1 MRRACGDR
9 TGVTAPHGGIALGFD
24 RLVMLLTGA
33 SSLRDVIAFPKTQS
47 ANEPMSNTPDVVNE
61 EHLRELRLRRV
72 VQEPNDS

>member
-9 TGVTAPHGGIALGFD
+9 TGVTAPYGGIALGFD

>member
-1 MRRACGDR
+1 
-9 TGVTAPHGGIALGFD
+9 
-24 RLVMLLTGA
+24 MLLTGA